1 VKNIMVIIQEF
12 VYKAMQN
19 SDKIGTAS
27 SLQNEDIEEMTKFL
41 FQQLNASPYLSTNLT
56 AH

>member
-1 VKNIMVIIQEF
+1 MVIIQES

-19 SDKIGTAS
+19 SDKIGTVS
-27 SLQNEDIEEMTKFL
+27 SLHNEDIEEMTKFL
-41 FQQLNASPYLSTNLT
+41 YKQLNASPYLSANLT

>member
-1 VKNIMVIIQEF
+1 MVIIQEF

-19 SDKIGTAS
+19 SDKIGTVS
-27 SLQNEDIEEMTKFL
+27 SLHNEDIEEMTKFL
-41 FQQLNASPYLSTNLT
+41 YKQLNASPYLSTNLT